1 VKHRPVTHSALADL
15 DFIYGLFDESVN
27 YQTKHG
33 YPDWRH
39 YDQNAIS
46 HDIDAGNHYKI
57 CIDDQIAIVF
67 SVRYADKII
76 WRDRDKADA
85 VYLHRIVV
93 NPAFKGR
100 RLFGEILAWAV
111 DHCRKK
117 GLRYVRMDTWA
128 DNPNLIKYY
137 KGFGFEF
144 VENFTTPDS
153 AELPVHNRNLHLALL
168 EYQVA

>member
-1 VKHRPVTHSALADL
+1 LKHHPITHTQINDL
-15 DFIYGLFDESVN
+15 EKVYELFDKSVE
-27 YQTKHG
+27 YQTQHG

-46 HDIDAGNHYKI
+46 HDIDQGNHYKI
-57 CIDDQIAIVF
+57 STDNQIAIVF

-76 WRDRDKADA
+76 WRERDKGDA

-93 NPAFKGR
+93 NPMFKGR

-111 DHCRKK
+111 DHCKEK
-117 GLRYVRMDTWA
+117 GLQYVRMDTWA

-137 KGFGFEF
+137 QGFGFEF

-153 AELPVHNRNLHLALL
+153 AELPVHNRNLALALL
-168 EYQVA
+168 EYWV